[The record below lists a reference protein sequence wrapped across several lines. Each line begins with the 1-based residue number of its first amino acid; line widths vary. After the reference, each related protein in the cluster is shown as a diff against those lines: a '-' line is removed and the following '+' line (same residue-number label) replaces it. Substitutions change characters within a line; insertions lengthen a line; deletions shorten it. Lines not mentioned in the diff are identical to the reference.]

1 MSYFKTLV
9 FGVRKNYATALATT
23 TIEKTEQAPC
33 SSVFSEY
40 VEVTTV

>member
-23 TIEKTEQAPC
+23 FEKTEQAPC

-40 VEVTTV
+40 VEVTTI